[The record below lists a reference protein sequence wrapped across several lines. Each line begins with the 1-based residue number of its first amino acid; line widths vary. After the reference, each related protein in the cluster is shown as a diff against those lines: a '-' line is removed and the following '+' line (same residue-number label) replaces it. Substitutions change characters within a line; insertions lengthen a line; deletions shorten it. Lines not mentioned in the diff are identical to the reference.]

1 MITQLPFVLHLTVAE
16 HKQLVT
22 HKPWKGKWDSDDAA
36 IVSIKAKIRAQLIA
50 NQNCCAYCGL
60 PFKGE
65 KDKQIE
71 HIAPKAKF
79 RQPEFTF
86 TLQNLV
92 LSCVY
97 CNNLIVKG
105 SKPTVE
111 LPAHRLYK
119 KCTFLIVHPYFD
131 NPDIHYDWTDNGDKI
146 LIQVRNNSDK
156 GRASIKMFELDS
168 EGMSEMRAAISSIA
182 KLKAAKPI
190 SVTDETLVNNTLD
203 YTAKI

>member
-16 HKQLVT
+16 HRQLVT

-105 SKPTVE
+105 SKPTVVI
-111 LPAHRLYK
+111 PAHRSYK

-131 NPDIHYDWTDNGDKI
+131 NPDIHYDWADNGDKI

-182 KLKAAKPI
+182 KLKVAKPI
-190 SVTDETLVNNTLD
+190 SVDDETLINNTLD

>member
-1 MITQLPFVLHLTVAE
+1 MISQLPFVLHLTFVE
-16 HKQLVT
+16 HRQLIA
-22 HKPWKGKWDSDDAA
+22 HKPWKGKWDSDHET
-36 IVSIKAKIRAQLIA
+36 IVSIKAKIRAQLLT
-50 NQNCCAYCGL
+50 NQNCCAYCGM

-79 RQPEFTF
+79 RQPQFTF

-92 LSCVY
+92 LACVY

-105 SKPTVE
+105 SKPTIEPPVN
-111 LPAHRLYK
+111 RSYK
-119 KCTFLIVHPYFD
+119 KCNFIIVHPYFD
-131 NPDIHYDWTDNGDKI
+131 DPIIHYDWADDGDKI

-168 EGMSEMRAAISSIA
+168 AGMSEMRAAISSIA

-190 SVTDETLVNNTLD
+190 SLADESLVNETLD
-203 YTAKI
+203 YNVRK

>member
-1 MITQLPFVLHLTVAE
+1 MITQLPFVLHLTLAE
-16 HKQLVT
+16 YRQLVA
-22 HKPWKGKWDSDDAA
+22 HKPWNDKWDSNDAA
-36 IVSIKAKIRAQLIA
+36 IVSIKAKIRGQLIA

-105 SKPTVE
+105 SKPTIE
-111 LPAHRLYK
+111 LPAPRFYK
-119 KCTFLIVHPYFD
+119 QCSFLIVHPYYD
-131 NPDIHYDWTDNGDKI
+131 NPDNHYDWTDNGDKI
-146 LIQVRNNSDK
+146 LIQVRNNSEK
-156 GRASIKMFELDS
+156 ARASIKMFELDS
-168 EGMSEMRAAISSIA
+168 EGMSELRAGISIIE
-182 KLKAAKPI
+182 KIKAAKPI
-190 SVTDETLVNNTLD
+190 SEDDESLVNNTLD
-203 YTAKI
+203 YTAKL

>member
-1 MITQLPFVLHLTVAE
+1 MINQVPFVLHLTVSE
-16 HKQLVT
+16 HRELVEQ
-22 HKPWKGKWDSDDAA
+22 KPWKGKWDSSDQTIID
-36 IVSIKAKIRAQLIA
+36 IKAKIKAQLLA

-79 RQPEFTF
+79 RQPQFTF

-97 CNNLIVKG
+97 CNTLIVKG
-105 SKPTVE
+105 SKPTIE
-111 LPAHRLYK
+111 LPVSRSYI
-119 KCTFLIVHPYFD
+119 KCNFIIVHPYLD
-131 NPDIHYDWTDNGDKI
+131 NPNIHYDWTDNGDRI

-156 GRASIKMFELDS
+156 ARASIKMFELDS
-168 EGMSEMRAAISSIA
+168 EGMSEMRAAISCIS

-190 SVTDETLVNNTLD
+190 SHSDEILLNNTLD
-203 YTAKI
+203 FNTK